1 MCELYFCYATRFFM
15 FVCEVFLCVIFT
27 QNYYFNILCNYFRVY
42 FYVTLV
48 ALFLFNGIVIII

>member
-1 MCELYFCYATRFFM
+1 MLCNSHFFCLFAR
-15 FVCEVFLCVIFT
+15 CFLCVIFT

-48 ALFLFNGIVIII
+48 ALFLFNDIIIII

>member
-1 MCELYFCYATRFFM
+1 MQLAFFL

-27 QNYYFNILCNYFRVY
+27 QNCYFNILCNYLRVY

-48 ALFLFNGIVIII
+48 ALFLFNDIVIII

>member
-1 MCELYFCYATRFFM
+1 MQLAFFL
-15 FVCEVFLCVIFT
+15 FVCEVFFLCVIFT

-48 ALFLFNGIVIII
+48 VLFLFNDIIIII